1 MALADYRVGIEAD
14 FAAMFSEVSAA
25 EIFRSTDLTAP
36 SGSQYSYGIEGLSKV
51 ELLEIDTLYS
61 PDVVLLE
68 QGCGTIIETLPVA
81 VDTAFTVRYPNA
93 SIEEIA
99 EVMDEEGTSFAIAF
113 TQKDEELEANYD
125 AAGEFISLEDV
136 LEESEIPAA
145 VLNAIGDE
153 QCAWFFSRINSG

>member
-1 MALADYRVGIEAD
+1 MRDY
-14 FAAMFSEVSAA
+14 
-25 EIFRSTDLTAP
+25 
-36 SGSQYSYGIEGLSKV
+36 Y
-51 ELLEIDTLYS
+51 
-61 PDVVLLE
+61 
-68 QGCGTIIETLPVA
+68 VA

-153 QCAWFFSRINSG
+153 QCAWFLSRINSG